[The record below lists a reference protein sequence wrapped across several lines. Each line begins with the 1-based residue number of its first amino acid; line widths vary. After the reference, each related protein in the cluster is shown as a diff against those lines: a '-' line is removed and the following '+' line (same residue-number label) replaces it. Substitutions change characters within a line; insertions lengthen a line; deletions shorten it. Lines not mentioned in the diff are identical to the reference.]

1 MIVSPRLAAI
11 APLLAMRAPPT
22 SMLAMPVAAT
32 VADGLV
38 TAAGAG
44 SVAIAVQLAGVAL
57 IRAIPEDKRS
67 IMFANSG
74 YVVYKSVALLL
85 IVVQTIIGA
94 LWYFPAVG
102 ATSASRL
109 LAPDGTVRFLAAVVF
124 GTLVMWDLPCAVF
137 IKRIRKPDMIAHH
150 VGVATIAFVMMAY
163 LPNAFGLFYLG
174 AQEISSVPVCVWN
187 FYTNA
192 DDAAATPQWSE
203 RVSPP
208 ALKRIQA
215 ARDISQLAAAVAFV
229 LVRGIEFTRITAT
242 RLLPDMRAV
251 LPTPAAAASATALRI
266 GLVGALCFNALQLFW
281 LYQIVSVM
289 IEKIFFGGDGVPER
303 DRK

>member
-1 MIVSPRLAAI
+1 MIVSPRLTAI
-11 APLLAMRAPPT
+11 TPLLAMRAPPT
-22 SMLAMPVAAT
+22 SMLAMPVATT

-44 SVAIAVQLAGVAL
+44 SIAIALQLMGVAL

-67 IMFANSG
+67 IMLANSG

-109 LAPDGTVRFLAAVVF
+109 LAPDSTVRFLAAVVF

-137 IKRIRKPDMIAHH
+137 IKRNRKPDMIAHH
-150 VGVATIAFVMMAY
+150 VGVATIAFVMMAK

-208 ALKRIQA
+208 HWNDPLR
-215 ARDISQLAAAVAFV
+215 
-229 LVRGIEFTRITAT
+229 AT
-242 RLLPDMRAV
+242 SRSLRRLPLSSC
-251 LPTPAAAASATALRI
+251 AASSLRASPRHGYCPTCVPCCPRPPLPLRPPRCAL
-266 GLVGALCFNALQLFW
+266 ALSAPFASMRSSSSGCTRS
-281 LYQIVSVM
+281 YQ
-289 IEKIFFGGDGVPER
+289 
-303 DRK
+303 